1 MPVGKT
7 ADLRKQIKRPRGIIT
22 SLLPADEREEVTGGV
37 VVTVEATK
45 PKAEGNRTITKDVKS
60 QSEAKKGQAKR
71 KEKPVAVMT
80 YLEPGWNEKL
90 EEMLYRGKTV
100 CREEIGLTLQ
110 KSELLA
116 LALQHFY
123 ETVFVDKAEFRA
135 AISSFVRDRRGE
147 S

>member
-7 ADLRKQIKRPRGIIT
+7 ADLRKQIKRPRGVIT
-22 SLLPADEREEVTGGV
+22 SLLPADEREEITGG

-45 PKAEGNRTITKDVKS
+45 PKAEGNRRIKKEDTPA
-60 QSEAKKGQAKR
+60 SEAKKGQAKR

-100 CREEIGLTLQ
+100 CREETGLTLQ

-116 LALQHFY
+116 LALQHLY

-135 AISSFVRDRRGE
+135 AISSFVRGRRGE